1 MAEDDDTVTESKG
14 RATLHDMR
22 RLFPVT
28 EETAARTPEATGG
41 ADAAEVPTAGGG
53 ESPAAAGTP
62 DAKDARPPAGGRSD
76 VVEREWSLDEL
87 AAAYAYPEPAP
98 GGREPWL
105 RANMVSTLDGAAQ
118 HGGRSQPISSDA
130 DMRIFGTLRGLADV
144 VIVGAETVRQEGYRP
159 ARAREAFAEAR
170 RAAGQPPAPAVAVVS
185 ASLDLDFSLPLFTS
199 PLTPTLLLTG
209 AAAAPDRVAAAE
221 KSGVRVVVAGDGM
234 GVDPARAVRALADL
248 GLTRLLTEGGPRVLG
263 QLIAADVLDE
273 LCLTVSP
280 MLTAGDAQRIAGGP
294 SVAVPKRFALAS
306 LLEES
311 GFLFGRYR
319 RT

>member
-1 MAEDDDTVTESKG
+1 
-14 RATLHDMR
+14 MR

-28 EETAARTPEATGG
+28 EETAARTPDEAGEGT
-41 ADAAEVPTAGGG
+41 DTAGA
-53 ESPAAAGTP
+53 PASVVVAGS
-62 DAKDARPPAGGRSD
+62 DAGGRVPGGGAVD
-76 VVEREWSLDEL
+76 REWSLAEL
-87 AAAYAYPEPAP
+87 AEAYAYPAPTPGP

-118 HGGRSQPISSDA
+118 HDGRSQPISSDA

-159 ARAREAFAEAR
+159 ARARAAFAEAR
-170 RAAGQPPAPAVAVVS
+170 RAAGQTPAPAVAVVS
-185 ASLDLDFSLPLFTS
+185 AGLDLDFSLPLFTS

-209 AAAAPDRVAAAE
+209 AAAPPDRVATAE
-221 KSGVRVVVAGDGM
+221 KAGVRVVIAGDGM

-248 GLTRLLTEGGPRVLG
+248 GLTRLLSEGGPRLLG
-263 QLIAADVLDE
+263 QLIAAGVLDE

-294 SVAVPKRFALAS
+294 PVAVPRRFELVS
-306 LLEES
+306 LLEEA

>member
-1 MAEDDDTVTESKG
+1 
-14 RATLHDMR
+14 MR

-28 EETAARTPEATGG
+28 EETAARTPDEAGGG
-41 ADAAEVPTAGGG
+41 ADAAGPRVPGAG
-53 ESPAAAGTP
+53 AA
-62 DAKDARPPAGGRSD
+62 D
-76 VVEREWSLDEL
+76 REWSLAEL
-87 AAAYAYPEPAP
+87 AAAYAYPAPGP

-118 HGGRSQPISSDA
+118 HEGRSQPISSDA

-144 VIVGAETVRQEGYRP
+144 VVVGAETVRQEGYRP
-159 ARAREAFAEAR
+159 ARARDAFAEAR
-170 RAAGQPPAPAVAVVS
+170 RAAGQTPAPAVAVVS
-185 ASLDLDFSLPLFTS
+185 AGLDLDFALPLFTS

-209 AAAAPDRVAAAE
+209 AAAPADRVAAAE
-221 KSGVRVVVAGDGM
+221 KAGARVVIAGDGA

-248 GLTRLLTEGGPRVLG
+248 GLTRLLTEGGPRLLG
-263 QLIAADVLDE
+263 QLIAAGVLDE

-294 SVAVPKRFALAS
+294 PMAVPERFELVS
-306 LLEES
+306 LLEEA